1 MQEICQSG
9 SEGGAKLTFV
19 PTPISARGFNPGKRS
34 QSNARPE
41 RALDSPGSV
50 PRQSLIERH
59 PMFVQQGPK
68 LFFERHLAMMNFL
81 PRNRRDNRLAHLAPF
96 QGDLW
101 ETFSP
106 GLKPRAESSC
116 PFGVENPLPKKP

>member
-1 MQEICQSG
+1 
-9 SEGGAKLTFV
+9 
-19 PTPISARGFNPGKRS
+19 
-34 QSNARPE
+34 
-41 RALDSPGSV
+41 
-50 PRQSLIERH
+50 
-59 PMFVQQGPK
+59 MFVQQGPK

-116 PFGVENPLPKKP
+116 PFGVEKPLQKTLK